1 MDKKKITAIVIAGAI
16 LLFIIA
22 VVLFLIMSKKQ
33 DQYIQISGRTQT
45 EEGGVS
51 VHYLEENSTGKSWEK
66 NRTYSFEA
74 QDGYSELT
82 MFLSIDGQDTEIDLL
97 RYLPSSKDYEL
108 PFSHESDGTKKLIAI
123 LPVLLVALQ
132 EGRLVII
139 DELDAKL
146 HPKLLRYVISMFQ
159 NRKINRYGY

>member
-97 RYLPSSKDYEL
+97 RYLPSSK
-108 PFSHESDGTKKLIAI
+108 
-123 LPVLLVALQ
+123 
-132 EGRLVII
+132 
-139 DELDAKL
+139 
-146 HPKLLRYVISMFQ
+146 
-159 NRKINRYGY
+159 

>member
-1 MDKKKITAIVIAGAI
+1 MDKKKITAIVIAGAV

-33 DQYIQISGRTQT
+33 DPVESLQKSIGYADGKLQFTIPETYNDSWYIQISGRTQT

-66 NRTYSFEA
+66 NRTYSFEV

-82 MFLSIDGQDTEIDLL
+82 
-97 RYLPSSKDYEL
+97 
-108 PFSHESDGTKKLIAI
+108 
-123 LPVLLVALQ
+123 
-132 EGRLVII
+132 
-139 DELDAKL
+139 
-146 HPKLLRYVISMFQ
+146 ISFH
-159 NRKINRYGY
+159 

>member
-1 MDKKKITAIVIAGAI
+1 MDKKKITAIVIAGAV

-22 VVLFLIMSKKQ
+22 VDLFLIMSKKQ
-33 DQYIQISGRTQT
+33 DPVESLQKSIGYADGKLQFTIPKTYNDSWYIQISGRTQM

-66 NRTYSFEA
+66 NRTYSFEV

-97 RYLPSSKDYEL
+97 RYLPSSK
-108 PFSHESDGTKKLIAI
+108 
-123 LPVLLVALQ
+123 
-132 EGRLVII
+132 
-139 DELDAKL
+139 
-146 HPKLLRYVISMFQ
+146 
-159 NRKINRYGY
+159 